1 MTLEI
6 INANAE
12 RVQWTVNSDNPV
24 TTEMRHVADALTE
37 SILTG
42 RAHLAGHDLDESD
55 LIELLNTMR
64 RAAGLT
70 QCDQCRQWCDTGHLC
85 HECATD
91 IDEKRTDRYHDWL
104 TGGL

>member
-6 INANAE
+6 IEANSE
-12 RVQWTVNSDNPV
+12 RVMWSINGDNPV

-42 RAHLAGHDLDESD
+42 RTLLAGHEVDESD
-55 LIELLNTMR
+55 LTDLLNEMR

-70 QCDQCRQWCDTGHLC
+70 QCDRCRQWTDTGHLC
-85 HECATD
+85 NECATEY
-91 IDEKRTDRYHDWL
+91 DEARLDRLHDWL